1 MPPRFRRPEPMTTF
15 ELVPDDEREPD
26 DLPGMPD
33 PDDDRPRRL
42 AALRDRAVTR
52 WRRLSRRS
60 RATIAAS
67 TAVVLLAATTAAVGP
82 GVLDAHDQRQRADAV
97 RGLPGAV
104 DDLSEPVAPTWSL
117 PGGSDLEAVLPDGVL
132 VAGDGRGVTAVD
144 AGTGETVWEHPL
156 DGGGRCGTSP
166 AFRTEMPVTV
176 ETVACVSDDASTVTV
191 LDAVGAVV
199 AERELDWDGLT
210 PPDAAPGDRQA
221 WPAAGGAVALLDTR
235 TDGTS
240 SVEWQEG
247 DDPAA
252 ALRSLRAAG
261 WHDPTLRL
269 EDALTGEVR
278 AEVTVVLSPEDLAGC
293 GSVVEEAGESRLTP
307 DAWVMTAPTYTVLSV
322 CEVHRVLTTTGA
334 EIEGDDVATSISS
347 IAEGGYL
354 VPGDTSTLL
363 DADGTVRSTVDG
375 WVLTPALD
383 TEPGGPVLALRAG
396 TDGDGTALVAVGEE
410 DEALWAHPITML
422 TLPLARVGDT
432 LVVVDET
439 SVAGLDAA
447 TGEERWRLADLLS
460 DSPEAGEYVTGT
472 ATDGTR
478 LLLAIPSPTAQDAE
492 TGETRSGFRL
502 VAVDLRDGTIA
513 WESRADDHDLW
524 GMYAVG
530 GHLVTGGE
538 TVSGLG

>member
-144 AGTGETVWEHPL
+144 AGTGETVWEHVF

-166 AFRTEMPVTV
+166 AFPPEAPEIT
-176 ETVACVSDDASTVTV
+176 ETVVCVSDAGSTATV
-191 LDAVGAVV
+191 LDADGSVV
-199 AERELDWDGLT
+199 AERELDWSDLIRSGAR
-210 PPDAAPGDRQA
+210 PVHRQA

-235 TDGTS
+235 TGDTS
-240 SVEWQEG
+240 SVEWHEG

-261 WHDPTLRL
+261 WRDPTLRL
-269 EDALTGEVR
+269 EDARTGEVR
-278 AEVTVVLSPEDLAGC
+278 AEVTVALSPHDLTACGIIEDAAG
-293 GSVVEEAGESRLTP
+293 SRLSL
-307 DAWVMTAPTYTVLSV
+307 DAYVTAMPTYTVVSACNV
-322 CEVHRVLTTTGA
+322 SRVLTATGA
-334 EIEGDDVATSISS
+334 EIERDDVAASISS
-347 IAEGGYL
+347 IAGGGYL
-354 VPGDTSTLL
+354 VSGDTSTLL
-363 DADGTVRSTVDG
+363 DADAEVRSTVDG
-375 WVLTPALD
+375 WVVTPALD
-383 TEPGGPVLALRAG
+383 TAPDGPVLALRA
-396 TDGDGTALVAVGEE
+396 TPDGDTATLVAVGED
-410 DEALWAHPITML
+410 DEALWAHPIT
-422 TLPLARVGDT
+422 TLSVPLARVGDT
-432 LVVVDET
+432 VVVADESSIT
-439 SVAGLDAA
+439 GLDAD
-447 TGEERWRLADLLS
+447 TGVERWSLDQMAD
-460 DSPEAGEYVTGT
+460 DPTTEGYVAGR

-478 LLLAIPSPTAQDAE
+478 LLLAIPAATVMDAE
-492 TGETRSGFRL
+492 TGEMRSGFRL
-502 VAVDLRDGTIA
+502 VAADLRDGTIA

-524 GMYAVG
+524 GMYTVG